1 MTEKRRATST
11 APPLITFATDGTAP
25 VISANIPEPGAFANR
40 NYIDLQVPKEHFK
53 PTNVLTQLS
62 QINSASGEVN
72 QGALNS
78 GSGSAQIAAPG
89 IPSTTPGYNVIMPSG
104 VYSIRED
111 SNKPWADG
119 NWDVASHNGNW
130 PDGMSN
136 SSTARPRALDAETFV
151 AAAQTGRSVQVY
163 RSMSGSLSYRI
174 RSSPDSLDEPILP
187 AVGEPEDPA
196 PPFHYVTL
204 NLPPH
209 NAALTGPST
218 GINVT
223 AKGAASRLPDVT
235 IGGTS
240 ATNVDYDVEGQ
251 GWTASVDVTTEGP
264 CLITASVSGPGLP
277 TRTSEITVH
286 VSFNDVRPS
295 DDKTPPDLTVT
306 SPQANEVIVG
316 RGTVSKGVTGTASD
330 GGSGVDGVALKVD
343 TTGTFA
349 PATPVAPGDFSTW
362 SATVD
367 LNQGSHT
374 IIVRCTDK
382 KNNIQDIQVPVLVT
396 STPPVQGQRNHLLL
410 IEEYRLSSF
419 LGAYGAGRVVKTFS
433 LLPGEKTK
441 ISVRTYTRQS
451 TSRKEASSILDSF
464 GTESGDDF
472 EKSILE
478 EQTSKEN
485 YESSFEYRVSAEASA
500 SWGWGSAKISAGI
513 SGGTNAAREDFAK
526 NLVNA
531 TQKHTARASQKRD
544 VQINTEYEVKTETGV
559 EESIEREL
567 QNINVSRTL
576 NFVFRQMNQ
585 EFITI
590 LHLVDVRIG
599 YASYQDG
606 KLFSY
611 REVTLPALD
620 SLLDEVIVATEK
632 SNYKAA
638 IETQLR
644 NIFDHEGKL
653 VSLVEQAD
661 LKDAEGNSLGTYLR
675 VTPKQV
681 SKFTDPVTGTEVV
694 VPGIIIAGDKIIL
707 RTEGVIAE
715 ALLGQGEA
723 LDDYSIGLQD
733 ATVLARQLDNQRVES
748 ETKKSEL
755 AQSIIE
761 QKDETAAKV
770 YEKVYPCCPEQEAL
784 IKVETEKPKQS

>member
-1 MTEKRRATST
+1 MVDGPKTIA
-11 APPLITFATDGTAP
+11 PLISFATEDTAP
-25 VISANIPEPGAFANR
+25 VISPNVPEPGAFTNR

-53 PTNVLTQLS
+53 PTNSLTDPSRISSAAGVSKEGTLDSGPSAAQL
-62 QINSASGEVN
+62 
-72 QGALNS
+72 
-78 GSGSAQIAAPG
+78 AAPG
-89 IPSTTPGYNVIMPSG
+89 VPSTTPGYNVILPSG
-104 VYSIRED
+104 VYSLKED
-111 SNKPWADG
+111 SNKPWTDETWADG
-119 NWDVASHNGNW
+119 ASPNGIS
-130 PDGMSN
+130 PAGMSN
-136 SSTARPRALDAETFV
+136 SSSARPRALDAETFV

-187 AVGEPEDPA
+187 DVGEPEDGTPV
-196 PPFHYVTL
+196 HYVMI
-204 NLPPH
+204 NSPSP
-209 NAALTGPST
+209 NAGLTGPST
-218 GINVT
+218 GVNVIV
-223 AKGAASRLPDVT
+223 KGLASRPPDVT

-240 ATNVDYDVEGQ
+240 ATNVAYDFETQ
-251 GWTASVDVTTEGP
+251 EWTASEDVTTEGA
-264 CLITASVSGPGLP
+264 CLIKASVSRSGFP
-277 TRTSEITVH
+277 TRTSEITVQ
-286 VSFNDVRPS
+286 VSFNNVGPS

-330 GGSGVDGVALKVD
+330 GGSGVKGVALKVD

-349 PATPVAPGDFSTW
+349 PAAPVAPGDFSTW

-382 KNNIQDIQVPVLVT
+382 KNNIDDVQVPVLVT
-396 STPPVQGQRNHLLL
+396 STPPVQGQRNNLLL

-441 ISVRTYTRQS
+441 ISVKTYTRES
-451 TSRKEASSILDSF
+451 SSRKESSSILDSF
-464 GTESGDDF
+464 GTESGEDF
-472 EKSILE
+472 ENSILE

-485 YESSFEYRVSAEASA
+485 FESTSKYRVSGEAQA
-500 SWGWGSAKISAGI
+500 SWGFGSAKISAEI

-544 VQINTEYEVKTETGV
+544 VQINTEYEVKTEKGV

-585 EFITI
+585 EYITV
-590 LHLVDVRIG
+590 LHLVGVRIG

-606 KLFSY
+606 SLFSY

-620 SLLDEVIVATEK
+620 SLLDEVIVATQK

-653 VSLVEQAD
+653 ISLVEQAD
-661 LKDAEGNSLGTYLR
+661 LKDAGGNSLGTYLR
-675 VTPKQV
+675 VRPKQV

-694 VPGIIIAGDKIIL
+694 VPGIIIAADKVIM

-723 LDDYSIGLQD
+723 LDDYSSGLQD
-733 ATVLARQLDNQRVES
+733 ATLLARQLENQRNES
-748 ETKKSEL
+748 EIKKSQL

-761 QKDETAAKV
+761 QKDEDAAKI
-770 YEKVYPCCPEQEAL
+770 YETVYPCCPEHQTL
-784 IKVETEKPKQS
+784 VDINTKGSN